1 MKKMAT
7 ALIAA
12 LLFVLSA
19 VLIEA
24 SDASSISGLGVG
36 EKAYDKAIF
45 TLSAVEVMTE
55 NENGEF
61 LPSKNITRA
70 EFTNIIAKIMGTE
83 GIELEHNFIDVP
95 EFYKNVGYAVEA
107 GYMSG
112 YTDGTFRPDN
122 WISYGEA
129 VSVMVR
135 LLGYDGVARVNGGY
149 PNGYTNQAYKL
160 GLLDDVNI
168 NFADNATRAGMAV
181 IIYNAMSV
189 KILYDTGEVI
199 GTTLLEDKMTKLGL
213 EFGNGIITGA
223 DGVSTDAKK
232 INKGEISIDGVI
244 YDYSEIIDINEFL
257 GAEVDYFYE
266 VNENIV
272 IELRVEEHNVFK
284 INADDIILADLNNIK
299 YYRDERHN
307 SDKSAKISKNAKYIY
322 NHRMLENFDG
332 KEADIDNGELT
343 LVDIE
348 DDGQYDIIIIDEY
361 SSFIVNGINYEDNII
376 YLKDRLL
383 NGKPYVSIY
392 SEEEDFET
400 YLTDKEGNVIEPGN
414 VNTSG
419 TISVFQSI
427 DGSYTKIVAVNEYAE
442 GIVSSIID
450 DEIIIADKLYKI
462 STYNDLPLFNL
473 NDISLGNSYIFCL
486 DINDKVFDIHDSI
499 VGDEQYGFIARILT
513 DETSDVIKVR
523 IINGRTYRESK
534 DITKD
539 EYDITRNM
547 FTFANTGWVVAEIG
561 DKVKY
566 DGTRLDSKE
575 NILNFINEGDVVA
588 YKMRADKVISFEP
601 YYAHG
606 TKNATRTLHYKTKTF
621 GGVNGGAFFFDENTL
636 FFINPANKKI
646 ENNFLIKLQLS
657 DGGSVPVTGY
667 GVDEET
673 KIAKFAVM
681 NHTKD
686 YYAFN
691 TTVTK
696 NTRIAIVDRV
706 KGGVNLEGEQALTL
720 TGYYKNEWVT
730 KYCFDTPELNQKAQ
744 KLKTGDI
751 IYMFS
756 ALGDNLGDFELIA
769 SLKDSDAYGPVVT
782 GSGTSR
788 TEKIYGKL
796 YDFKRNT
803 LLDNSEMATD
813 VITVSVKGDG
823 TDNVEYCLPYDTR
836 PVYYLYDP
844 DTRSV
849 SLYDGELVNGVQK
862 TDLDKSDD
870 VFIYKYGDEVKVVV
884 FVKGGN

>member
-7 ALIAA
+7 ALITA
-12 LLFVLSA
+12 LVFILSA
-19 VLIEA
+19 VFIKA
-24 SDASSISGLGVG
+24 SDVSSISGLGVG
-36 EKAYDKAIF
+36 EKIYNKAVF
-45 TLSAVEVMTE
+45 TLSAVGVMSE

-70 EFTNIIAKIMGTE
+70 EFTDIIAKMMGTE
-83 GIELEHNFIDVP
+83 GVELEHDFIDVP

-122 WISYGEA
+122 WITYGEA

-135 LLGYDGVARVNGGY
+135 VLGYDGVARANGGY
-149 PNGYTNQAYKL
+149 PNGYTNQAYRL
-160 GLLDDVNI
+160 GLLDDVDI
-168 NFADNATRAGMAV
+168 NLSDNATRAGMAA
-181 IIYNAMSV
+181 IIYNAMSA
-189 KILYDTGEVI
+189 KILYDTGEVV
-199 GTTLLEDKMTKLGL
+199 GGTLLEDKMSKLGL
-213 EFGNGIITGA
+213 ELSSGIITGA
-223 DGVSTDAKK
+223 DGVSTDAKEIK
-232 INKGEISIDGVI
+232 EGEISIDGVI
-244 YDYSEIIDINEFL
+244 YDYYEKIDINELL
-257 GAEVDYFYE
+257 GAEIEFFYDI
-266 VNENIV
+266 NENEVTSI
-272 IELRVEEHNVFK
+272 RVEEHNALK
-284 INADDIILADLNNIK
+284 LDAEDIILADSGKIK
-299 YYRDERHN
+299 YYKDERHN
-307 SDKSAKISKNAKYIY
+307 SDKSVKISDNVRYIY
-322 NHRMLENFDG
+322 NHRRLESFDG
-332 KEADIDNGELT
+332 TEANIDNGELT
-343 LVDIE
+343 LIDIE
-348 DDGQYDIIIIDEY
+348 DDGYYDIVLIDEY
-361 SSFIVNGINYEDNII
+361 FSFIVNGINYEDSII

-383 NGKPYVSIY
+383 NGKPYVMINP
-392 SEEEDFET
+392 EEEDYEA
-400 YLTDKEGNVIEPGN
+400 YLTDKAGNIIDFADF
-414 VNTSG
+414 NTNG
-419 TISVFQSI
+419 TISVFQSL

-442 GIVSSIID
+442 GVAASIVD
-450 DEIIIADKLYKI
+450 DEITISDKVYKI
-462 STYNDLPLFNL
+462 ATDNDLPLFNL
-473 NDISLGNSYIFCL
+473 SDISLGNSYIFCL
-486 DINDKVFDIHDSI
+486 DINGKVFDIYDSV

-547 FTFANTGWVVAEIG
+547 FTFANTGWVFAEIG

-566 DGTRLDSKE
+566 DGTKVDSKE
-575 NILNFINEGDVVA
+575 DILNFISEGDVVA

-601 YYAHG
+601 YFAHG
-606 TKNATRTLHYKTKTF
+606 TKNASRTLHYKTKTF
-621 GGVNGGAFFFDENTL
+621 GGANGGAFFFDENTL
-636 FFINPANKKI
+636 FFINPTNKRI

-681 NHTKD
+681 NHSKN
-686 YYAFN
+686 YYDFN

-696 NTRIAIVDRV
+696 NTRIAIVDRI
-706 KGGVNLEGEQALTL
+706 KGGVNLEGEQALNL
-720 TGYYKNEWVT
+720 TGYYKNERIT
-730 KYCFDTPELNQKAQ
+730 RYCFDTPELNKKAQ

-756 ALGDNLGDFELIA
+756 ASGDNLGDFELIA

-782 GSGTSR
+782 GSGASR
-788 TEKIYGKL
+788 MEKIYGKL
-796 YDFKRNT
+796 YDFKRDT
-803 LLDNSEMATD
+803 LLDNSQMATD

-823 TDNVEYCLPYDTR
+823 TDNIEYCLPYDTR

-844 DTRSV
+844 DNRSV
-849 SLYDGELVNGVQK
+849 SIYDGELVNGIQK